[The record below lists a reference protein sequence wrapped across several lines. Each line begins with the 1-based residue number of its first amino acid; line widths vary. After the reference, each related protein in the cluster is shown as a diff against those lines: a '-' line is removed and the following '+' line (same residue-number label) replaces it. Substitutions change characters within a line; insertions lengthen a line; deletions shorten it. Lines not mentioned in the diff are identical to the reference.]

1 MSRMKHYCFFLLRHV
16 GLQVDQKRRGLLL
29 RLRETWKNQRG
40 CITVQDVRAL
50 GILNGLIGRQS
61 IKGSDSKV
69 LLEDLKLRLCT
80 SILMKECINRIPL
93 RVKMYERGQVYFGTS
108 KKNEV

>member
-1 MSRMKHYCFFLLRHV
+1 M
-16 GLQVDQKRRGLLL
+16 L

-40 CITVQDVRAL
+40 CITVHDVRAL
-50 GILNGLIGRQS
+50 GILNGLVGRQS
-61 IKGSDSKV
+61 IKGGDSKV
-69 LLEDLKLRLCT
+69 LLEDSELRLCT

>member
-1 MSRMKHYCFFLLRHV
+1 M
-16 GLQVDQKRRGLLL
+16 L

-40 CITVQDVRAL
+40 CITVHDVRAL

-80 SILMKECINRIPL
+80 SILMKGCINGIPL
-93 RVKMYERGQVYFGTS
+93 SEDV
-108 KKNEV
+108 